1 MKAEPESRWS
11 KIQITDRDEYRKQM
25 KAEPES
31 RWRKNTDNR
40 SRRIQRAD
48 ESRARK
54 QMEKKYRK
62 QIEANTESRWR

>member
-31 RWRKNTDNR
+31 RWRKNTENR
-40 SRRIQRAD
+40 SRRIQKAD
-48 ESRARK
+48 GG
-54 QMEKKYRK
+54 KYR
-62 QIEANTESRWR
+62 